1 VWVATIDDK
10 GRRLALHDTSYT
22 RNTVVEG
29 ANVLQCTIHVYHGN
43 NMIKHTEVEVGQ
55 IIGEEIIEMMFDEDE
70 VKENIE
76 NTTEAEK

>member
-1 VWVATIDDK
+1 
-10 GRRLALHDTSYT
+10 
-22 RNTVVEG
+22 
-29 ANVLQCTIHVYHGN
+29 
-43 NMIKHTEVEVGQ
+43 MIKHTEVEVGQ